1 LEKSLYEAK
10 FQLITREQLVGLGF
24 LAVMVVLNNFNIF
37 YLLLVVFVVL
47 ALGVSYFVRNQWT
60 VSVYKDRV
68 EFVSTFVRMNSRRLE
83 ASKIESVDV
92 RDSLLGNKLYGT
104 VTVRGSGTANLKF
117 LYVKS
122 QQELAERIRAIS
134 SAPQTKQTIANP
146 RSTSNTGNLVSD
158 LKELEQLK
166 KDGVISEAEFQELKK
181 KAIQGD

>member
-1 LEKSLYEAK
+1 MEKSLYEAK
-10 FQLITREQLVGLGF
+10 FQLMTREQLVGLGF
-24 LAVMVVLNNFNIF
+24 LAVMAVFYNFNIF

-47 ALGVSYFVRNQWT
+47 ALGISYFVRNQWT

-134 SAPQTKQTIANP
+134 SAPQTKQTVANP